1 MHFCR
6 AKIAIGDDS
15 MNVFNAAEFD
25 PVSWP
30 EILVLQLVHGETAI
44 TDVEPFAT
52 VNQSS
57 REERMRLSEK
67 YKETVVSE
75 VFGGR
80 QGPNEM
86 EAPGVSIVPGIVW
99 FNPITRRTEVT
110 GGNGHAAPD
119 YEPEQPPEELPEF
132 EPIGGGGVVNVGEP
146 VTPRAPGGR
155 FAARK

>member
-6 AKIAIGDDS
+6 AKIAIGGDN
-15 MNVFNAAEFD
+15 MNVFNATEFD

-30 EILVLQLVHGETAI
+30 EILVLQAVHDETSV

-52 VNQSS
+52 VQQSS
-57 REERMRLSEK
+57 RDERQRLSEK
-67 YKETVVSE
+67 YKEKIVAE

-86 EAPGVSIVPGIVW
+86 EAPGVTIVPGIPW
-99 FNPITRRTEVT
+99 FNPITRRLEIT
-110 GGNGHAAPD
+110 GSNGHADPG
-119 YEPEQPPEELPEF
+119 YEPEPDPAPLPEF
-132 EPIGGGGVVNVGEP
+132 EPAGGGEL
-146 VTPRAPGGR
+146 PRAPGGR